1 MIGQLLVP
9 TLAERKES
17 LDLTKGVV
25 FLLLIGFY
33 GSYMLFSF
41 FRDMR
46 TFSLYP
52 INPSPIYSR
61 DVATTK
67 ERETYYLSYYSIV
80 LLYSYSTGKA
90 EGAYYFDRGATDV

>member
-9 TLAERKES
+9 TLAERMES

-41 FRDMR
+41 YRENLSIISKKSKSYIFKRHGHH
-46 TFSLYP
+46 
-52 INPSPIYSR
+52 
-61 DVATTK
+61 TTK
-67 ERETYYLSYYSIV
+67 ERETYYLSYYSIGLV

-90 EGAYYFDRGATDV
+90 EGGTHLRQ

>member
-1 MIGQLLVP
+1 
-9 TLAERKES
+9 
-17 LDLTKGVV
+17 
-25 FLLLIGFY
+25 
-33 GSYMLFSF
+33 MLFTF
-41 FRDMR
+41 FRDRR
-46 TFSLYP
+46 TLRLFP

-67 ERETYYLSYYSIV
+67 ERETHYFSYYSIGLV

>member
-1 MIGQLLVP
+1 MP
-9 TLAERKES
+9 TLAERNES
-17 LDLTKGVV
+17 LDLTKGGVL
-25 FLLLIGFY
+25 LLLIG

-41 FRDMR
+41 FRDMI
-46 TFSLYP
+46 TFLLYP

-67 ERETYYLSYYSIV
+67 ERETYYLSYYSIGLV

-90 EGAYYFDRGATDV
+90 EGGA

>member
-9 TLAERKES
+9 TLAERNES
-17 LDLTKGVV
+17 LDLTKGGVL
-25 FLLLIGFY
+25 LLLIG

-41 FRDMR
+41 FRDMI
-46 TFSLYP
+46 TFLLYP

-67 ERETYYLSYYSIV
+67 ERETYYLSYYSIGLV

-90 EGAYYFDRGATDV
+90 EGGA

>member
-46 TFSLYP
+46 TFRLYP

-67 ERETYYLSYYSIV
+67 ERETHYLSYYSIGLV

-90 EGAYYFDRGATDV
+90 EGGTHLRQ